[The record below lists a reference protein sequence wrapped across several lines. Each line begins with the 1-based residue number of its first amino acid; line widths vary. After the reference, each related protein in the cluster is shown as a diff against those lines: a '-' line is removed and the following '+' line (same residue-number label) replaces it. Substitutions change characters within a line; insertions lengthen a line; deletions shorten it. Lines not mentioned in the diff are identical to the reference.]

1 MKVLDVFKKK
11 MKPAKGKVTMSKSGL
26 VKEHKELV
34 KVLKSGSKAAQL
46 KEAKEQGAEL
56 KGWTKK

>member
-1 MKVLDVFKKK
+1 